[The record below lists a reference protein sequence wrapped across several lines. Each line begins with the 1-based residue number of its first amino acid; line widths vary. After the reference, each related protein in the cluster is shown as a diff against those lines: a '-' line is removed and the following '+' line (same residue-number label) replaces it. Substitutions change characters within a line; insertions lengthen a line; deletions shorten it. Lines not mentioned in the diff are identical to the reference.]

1 MLAGWGVLYLAIGAV
16 WWPGLLIAVVTMVTA
31 RRRARSAAETYGLL
45 VEASARLYAGTLAV
59 SLGLDHTGPLD
70 RRTGWALTCVL
81 QGQAHL
87 IPLTTGWPGEPEA
100 P

>member
-1 MLAGWGVLYLAIGAV
+1 MTEISKV
-16 WWPGLLIAVVTMVTA
+16 
-31 RRRARSAAETYGLL
+31 SAAETYGLL

-100 P
+100 S